1 MRDFSDPWEPEDIFD
16 RQAAAE
22 LRDRMEASASQ
33 HAAQLKH
40 DADMEALAKEN
51 GRLLSIRASGSVM
64 MTEYARAG
72 VQPLETNGKGVPLV
86 SLPLL
91 LWMGWTIEEISGE
104 RKLIRPH
111 AREHQRKRR
120 EDYGHD
126 QGS

>member
-22 LRDRMEASASQ
+22 LRARMEASAAQ

-40 DADMEALAKEN
+40 DAETEALAKEN

-72 VQPLETNGKGVPLV
+72 VEPLETNGRGVPLV
-86 SLPLL
+86 SLSLL
-91 LWMGWTIEEISGE
+91 LCLGWTIESISGKNVLMRPAAAAPWKKDWE
-104 RKLIRPH
+104 R
-111 AREHQRKRR
+111 
-120 EDYGHD
+120 D
-126 QGS
+126 GSS